1 MDLTPQVPL
10 SEPTPEGRL
19 ERVLLAAA
27 ARARRLVGKVRVA
40 AGLFAG
46 AGVVFW
52 GALFYPF
59 DYESAAA
66 WVAVGALGLAF
77 LVPAGVVYL
86 FYLGL
91 GAVIRL
97 PERLAATAG
106 AGRAS
111 AASAWNAAMKDSD
124 APTDQRALKLVGAIR
139 DLRGLVSGSKDLL
152 VQYSVLFRMVNPL
165 VLIVVG
171 LAWLAGAGLVVAAVI
186 ALVVVL

>member
-1 MDLTPQVPL
+1 MQPTPMT
-10 SEPTPEGRL
+10 PTPESRL

-40 AGLFAG
+40 SGLFAG

-59 DYESAAA
+59 GFESTAA
-66 WVAVGALGLAF
+66 WAGIAALGLAL

-106 AGRAS
+106 AGRVS
-111 AASAWNAAMKDSD
+111 AASAWHAAVKDSD

-139 DLRGLVSGSKDLL
+139 DLHGLVSGSKDLL
-152 VQYSVLFRMVNPL
+152 IQYSVLFRMVNPL

-171 LAWLAGAGLVVAAVI
+171 LAWLAGAGLVMAAVI
-186 ALVVVL
+186 AVGVAVF